1 MPDRT
6 TPQTA
11 TQAQPVERDAVWVRL
26 RHAVAAE
33 YIAKLP
39 DLMSL
44 DEFARLTGMPTS
56 EVRRATMTGRLIV
69 SLRDGGY
76 GIAPADN
83 VAFLLVERLLRLGSE
98 PASPR
103 EERPQRPRASRTLE
117 VSSAAYERVWEEA
130 VRSGISPREA
140 LDRLML
146 RTEPAAGLEPAT
158 ARLQGECSTN

>member
-1 MPDRT
+1 MPDRK

-11 TQAQPVERDAVWVRL
+11 DAHAHAPAQSDAVWVRL

-44 DEFARLTGMPTS
+44 DEFGRLTGMPTS
-56 EVRRATMTGRLIV
+56 EVRRATMTGELIV

-83 VAFLLVERLLRLGSE
+83 VAFLLGPRLLRLVAE

-103 EERPQRPRASRTLE
+103 QQRPRASRTLE
-117 VSSAAYERVWEEA
+117 VSSTAYERAWEEA
-130 VRSGISPREA
+130 VRGGISPREV
-140 LDRLML
+140 LDRLLL